1 MCNSEWCETSAV
13 FRMKKHV
20 TALRVRIVCVCV
32 ICVSSWLLKMK
43 YINYLLFSV
52 RERDSNIKQNE
63 SASQRSSY
71 SCAEYSGK
79 RRMHRGIER
88 TIRCDEHVNWRTSLS
103 DCIHCVYNMC
113 VRACECVCELLR
125 VFLPFLR
132 MHFYD
137 ITERCAHDVHGQ
149 LKRVNQNRMHAR
161 TTYVRAFAKKNHTDT
176 HTQTHTRDMGKVP
189 CRDCFNCSYKSSRFV
204 LSSFLHLFHI
214 FFVLLLVGAHLS
226 SPDKPKQYER
236 NTRRMHFVR
245 LNRKET
251 VKKEHPAIPDSIWT
265 LQWVAQPQTH
275 TIFTSTMPK

>member
-1 MCNSEWCETSAV
+1 MVRNFCRFSYEEARHRTTSA
-13 FRMKKHV
+13 HC
-20 TALRVRIVCVCV
+20 VCVCV

-176 HTQTHTRDMGKVP
+176 HTHKRTLAIWEKYPAATALIARIRAVVLFYRRFSIYFIYFSFCYWSVRISHRPTNQNNMNETHAECILCDW
-189 CRDCFNCSYKSSRFV
+189 
-204 LSSFLHLFHI
+204 I
-214 FFVLLLVGAHLS
+214 
-226 SPDKPKQYER
+226 E
-236 NTRRMHFVR
+236 
-245 LNRKET
+245 
-251 VKKEHPAIPDSIWT
+251 KK
-265 LQWVAQPQTH
+265 L
-275 TIFTSTMPK
+275 